1 MDSVGKTGKQT
12 GLSAVQVEESRNTHG
27 ANVLTPPERDPWW
40 KLFLEKFEDP
50 VIRILMIAAFIAIAV
65 GIAHGNVIEGLGIVV
80 AILLATTL
88 AFINEY
94 KAAKEFDIL
103 NQVNDE
109 VPIKVIRDGDYTT
122 VPRKD
127 LVVGDVVLVEVGEE
141 MPADGQVIEAVS
153 FQVDESRLTG
163 ESVPVNKRPLDPA
176 KPASGHEL
184 AYPLDKVLRG
194 TTVVDGH
201 AVLVISAVGDHTE
214 IGQTARA
221 AAEETGEET
230 PLNQQ
235 LSRLSKAIGV
245 IGFGIAALTFAAL
258 VLRGALLGELGVS
271 DAKSWVFIGFV
282 ILGVMIAAVRI
293 WLPIVYDGFELA
305 GKEKEP
311 PAWLEAEGLMPWL
324 KTIGLGAAVFAVLAG
339 VGWLVGLIPG
349 TFSQWLPEAA
359 STALLQFFMIAVTII
374 VVAVPEGLAMSVTLS
389 LAYSMRKMTATN
401 NLVRKMHAC
410 ETIGAATVICSDKTG
425 TLTMNEMR
433 VFEVAFPAASAE
445 AFTKDTNHEA
455 AKLVA
460 EGISANSTANLSRKT
475 GERASGLGNPTECAL
490 LLWLDENKLDYVIA
504 RDRFEVEYQWV
515 FSTERKFM
523 ATLGKSAVTGNRL
536 LHVKGAPELVLARC
550 TQVMTANGS
559 QPVDQHR
566 AAIEASLKDYQA
578 RGMRTLGFAIHSDC
592 GQGADIEQ
600 IANGLT
606 WLGFVA
612 ISDPIRQEVP
622 SAIKACRDAGIEV
635 KIITGDNSETAKE
648 IGRQI
653 GLIEGQPKEQEHM
666 TGTQFGELND
676 EEAHKAIEGIHL
688 LSRARP
694 LDKLRFVRLLQDNG
708 HVVAVTGDGTNDA
721 PALNYAN
728 VGLSMGKTG
737 TSVAKEAS
745 DIVLLDDSFKS
756 IVNAV
761 LWGRSL
767 YQNIQRFILFQL
779 TINVA
784 ALVIALLGPFI
795 GVQLPLTVIQM
806 LWVNLIMDTFAA
818 LALAA
823 EPPDWGV
830 MQRPPRKASDF
841 IVSGPMAKNI
851 FGVAGVFLAIL
862 IAFLLIIQAT
872 PAPIGS
878 DILSGNVTRH
888 EASLFFTTFVMLQF
902 WNLFNA
908 RRLGSNEPAFKGMS
922 QNRGFLLIAG
932 AIFIGQVVITQFGG
946 EVFRTAPLSILE
958 WIIVVGSTSFVLWI
972 GEFVRWRQRS
982 AEAGV
987 ALQPGPNPA

>member
-1 MDSVGKTGKQT
+1 METKKMDPVGKAGKQT
-12 GLSAVQVEESRNTHG
+12 GLSTAQVEDSRNTHG

-65 GIAHGNVIEGLGIVV
+65 GIAHGEYIEGLGIVV

-103 NQVNDE
+103 NKVNDE

-122 VPRKD
+122 VARKD

-163 ESVPVNKRPLDPA
+163 ESVPVNKRPINPA

-235 LSRLSKAIGV
+235 LGRLSKAIGV
-245 IGFGIAALTFAAL
+245 IGFGIAALTFLAL
-258 VLRGALLGELGVS
+258 VLRGALTGELPLSTGQWAFAV
-271 DAKSWVFIGFV
+271 IV
-282 ILGVMIAAVRI
+282 ILGVTIAAVRI

-305 GKEKEP
+305 GKQKEH

-324 KTIGLGAAVFAVLAG
+324 KTIGLGVVVFAALAG
-339 VGWLVGLIPG
+339 MAWGVGLTPK
-349 TFSQWLPEAA
+349 TFADWLPQVA

-433 VFEVAFPAASAE
+433 VFEVAFPAAAAE
-445 AFTKDTNHEA
+445 AFSKDTNSEA

-460 EGISANSTANLSRKT
+460 EGISANSTANLSRKA
-475 GERASGLGNPTECAL
+475 GERAAGLGNPTECAL
-490 LLWLDENKLDYVIA
+490 LLWLDDNKLDYVIA
-504 RDRFEVEYQWV
+504 RDNFEVEYQWV

-536 LHVKGAPELVLARC
+536 LHVKGAPELVLVRC
-550 TQVMTANGS
+550 TQVKTTNGAE
-559 QPVDQHR
+559 PVDQHR

-592 GQGADIEQ
+592 GQGVDIEQ

-606 WLGFVA
+606 WVGFVA

-653 GLIEGQPKEQEHM
+653 GLIVGQPKEQEHM
-666 TGTQFGELND
+666 TGTQFGELDD
-676 EEAHKAIEGIHL
+676 EQAHKAIEGIHL

-841 IVSGPMAKNI
+841 IVSGPMAKSI
-851 FGVAGVFLAIL
+851 FGVAGVFLVIL
-862 IAFLLIIQAT
+862 ITFLLIIQ
-872 PAPIGS
+872 
-878 DILSGNVTRH
+878 SGGVTAH
-888 EASLFFTTFVMLQF
+888 ELSLFFTTFVMLQF

-908 RRLGSNEPAFKGMS
+908 RRLGSSEPAFKGMS
-922 QNRGFLLIAG
+922 QNRGFLLIAA
-932 AIFIGQVVITQFGG
+932 AILIGQIIITQFGG
-946 EVFRTAPLSILE
+946 EVFRTAPLSIIE

-972 GEFVRWRQRS
+972 GEFVRWRQRT
-982 AEAGV
+982 AEAGI
-987 ALQPGPNPA
+987 AAQPGPSPA